1 MKRTAILL
9 AALALWCGAA
19 AQQTQP
25 PRFQGADAKRFMARL
40 MGETEKLAIE
50 KQIPASELSPQVV
63 VAFTVDTAGR
73 VDGWRFLDNTCQGR
87 DKCDAEPATERTK
100 QLVTEALGRLEAW
113 TPARKDGLS
122 VSYTWRLTMRLPV
135 EKIAKR
141 QEADPLLFMGGDP
154 DETFHEWARVRLR
167 YDERFSSRGVAG
179 LVHVSTSNRTGR
191 SRSARCSRRPTRN
204 SPGRSSAS
212 SRPAKV
218 TGCPAACA
226 ACRSGRP
233 TSTGSI
239 SPDPCGAGLR
249 AA

>member
-87 DKCDAEPATERTK
+87 DKCDAEPTRQAEISYAVFCLKKKKKKKKK
-100 QLVTEALGRLEAW
+100 QSAEA
-113 TPARKDGLS
+113 
-122 VSYTWRLTMRLPV
+122 
-135 EKIAKR
+135 I
-141 QEADPLLFMGGDP
+141 
-154 DETFHEWARVRLR
+154 
-167 YDERFSSRGVAG
+167 
-179 LVHVSTSNRTGR
+179 
-191 SRSARCSRRPTRN
+191 
-204 SPGRSSAS
+204 
-212 SRPAKV
+212 
-218 TGCPAACA
+218 
-226 ACRSGRP
+226 
-233 TSTGSI
+233 
-239 SPDPCGAGLR
+239 
-249 AA
+249 

>member
-122 VSYTWRLTMRLPV
+122 VSYTWRLTMRLRYDGRFTGRGAKGEGVVRVRFYIEPDG
-135 EKIAKR
+135 KITIGEVIKS
-141 QEADPLLFMGGDP
+141 P
-154 DETFHEWARVRLR
+154 DEKLSREMIRVIR
-167 YDERFSSRGVAG
+167 SSKGKWTPRKVRGVPQ
-179 LVHVSTSNRTGR
+179 RT
-191 SRSARCSRRPTRN
+191 AYEY
-204 SPGRSSAS
+204 
-212 SRPAKV
+212 
-218 TGCPAACA
+218 
-226 ACRSGRP
+226 
-233 TSTGSI
+233 
-239 SPDPCGAGLR
+239 GANFLGM
-249 AA
+249 AE

>member
-154 DETFHEWARVRLR
+154 TRL
-167 YDERFSSRGVAG
+167 STNGRGCGCVTTSGSPRAAWPG
-179 LVHVSTSNRTGR
+179 WCMCVSTSNRTGSHDR
-191 SRSARCSRRPTRN
+191 RGAARCPTKN
-204 SPGRSSAS
+204 SPGRLPLSSGQQ
-212 SRPAKV
+212 RPL
-218 TGCPAACA
+218 GPRACA
-226 ACRSGRP
+226 VCRSGRP
-233 TSTGSI
+233 YEYRINFT
-239 SPDPCGAGLR
+239 
-249 AA
+249 